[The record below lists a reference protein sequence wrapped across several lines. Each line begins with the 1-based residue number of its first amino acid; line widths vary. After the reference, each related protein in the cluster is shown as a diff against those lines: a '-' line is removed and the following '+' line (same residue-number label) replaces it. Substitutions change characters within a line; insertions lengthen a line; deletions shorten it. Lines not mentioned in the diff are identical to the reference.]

1 MRVGSCYHPLYP
13 SRMIFHSTAER
24 RVRGAYANRPD
35 ACLRHVDASAD
46 ELAGSAQ
53 SDHGT
58 RGGLHLHL

>member
-35 ACLRHVDASAD
+35 AYLRHVDAFAD
-46 ELAGSAQ
+46 ELSGSAQ
-53 SDHGT
+53 SDDGT
-58 RGGLHLHL
+58 RGDLHLHL